1 MDNHLQR
8 WVRSLL
14 LPLLAVLALVY
25 GLVVRIRV
33 ALYRWPGLRLTH
45 RLPRRVI
52 SVGNLT
58 VGGTGKTPCVAWI
71 ARYLSGEGER
81 VAILSRGYRREGR
94 GLVEVSD
101 GESILAS
108 SRQSGDEPWL
118 LARACPGVRVV
129 VDSRRVAAGS
139 WLIGKAPDVS
149 VFLLDDGFQHLQLA
163 RDLNLLLVDAGDPLP
178 EARLAPLGRLRE
190 PLSQLGRA
198 DAVIITRSDQ
208 EYDRRALADTLA
220 RYLRPDTPLF
230 HASHELTSFCR
241 LETGE
246 VIRPP
251 ELSTR
256 RVAAIAGIGR
266 PERFY
271 HDLRQLGFEL
281 VWTRSFTDHHHYQI
295 SEQQSILDAA
305 MSAGAQALLM
315 TEKDAA
321 NWPTGTGAML
331 PVYAG
336 RIEFRC
342 REQEALEAL
351 LRAK

>member
-8 WVRSLL
+8 RIQSLL
-14 LPLLAVLALVY
+14 KPLLAVLAIIY
-25 GLVVRIRV
+25 GLVVRLRV
-33 ALYRWPGLRLTH
+33 ALYCQPGMVKQ
-45 RLPRRVI
+45 LPRRVI

-71 ARYLSGEGER
+71 ARYLNGEGER

-101 GESILAS
+101 GQSILATP
-108 SRQSGDEPWL
+108 RQSGDEPWL

-129 VDSRRVAAGS
+129 VDSRRFAAGS
-139 WLIGKAPDVS
+139 WLIGKVTNVS

-178 EARLAPLGRLRE
+178 QARLAPLGRLRE
-190 PLSQLGRA
+190 PLSQLCRA

-208 EYDRRALADTLA
+208 DYDRRALADTLA
-220 RYLRPDTPLF
+220 RHLRPGTPVF
-230 HASHELTSFCR
+230 HATHELTSFCH
-241 LETGE
+241 LDTGD
-246 VIRPP
+246 VRGPD
-251 ELSTR
+251 ELSAR

-271 HDLRQLGFEL
+271 HDLRQLGLDL
-281 VWTRSFTDHHHYQI
+281 VWTRSFADHHHYQS
-295 SEQQSILDAA
+295 SEQQAILDAA
-305 MSAGAQALLM
+305 LSAGAQALLM

-321 NWPTGTGAML
+321 NWPPGAAAKL